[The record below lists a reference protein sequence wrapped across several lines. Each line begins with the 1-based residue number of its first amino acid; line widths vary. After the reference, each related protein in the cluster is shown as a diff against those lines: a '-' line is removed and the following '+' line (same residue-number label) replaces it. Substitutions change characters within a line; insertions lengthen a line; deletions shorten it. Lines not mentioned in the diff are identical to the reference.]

1 MAYRLNHPAGGA
13 PTAVRI
19 SLPSPPLSVRGIP
32 STTHHL
38 GPASGRPCINRI
50 GPTRTCPELV
60 SAHRRNPTAARR
72 PTRSP
77 HPRQRA
83 TRHDALLTLSS
94 TRHDAHQSHPSFT
107 MTAFTES
114 EVHAMALAAQISGVV
129 SLLSTLAILGD
140 YLYRRSKGTAATS
153 SSRIILWWTLTDL
166 MSAPGM
172 IVSRAFIP
180 AAGELPSALCQFQGV
195 ITPFAYLSS
204 AFWAM
209 LMAATSYLAVCW
221 RWSLRDIVKMEK
233 TWFHV
238 FAWGVPLALTIMP
251 IFIATGNAPVT
262 GVPAPLFGDAVY
274 YCWISPAWAPY
285 RMYFFYIPIMV
296 CFFLN
301 VLMFVRAGVEIFRVF
316 NEANTMGKVSSTPRA
331 RFHARHR
338 FAFKCAMYLGVFVLV
353 YGFALANRLEA
364 LIHPDKP
371 IFALALLQGILLP
384 LKGGL
389 NAIVYFSS
397 HIMARAGGV
406 LYHSGDSTD
415 GSSGQTGASASAS
428 QSATHSRAELG
439 LASRTGA
446 GSAMPLHG
454 SVPSSTGYLR
464 NGGAVPPASP
474 VVARWPESDVKNG
487 PMGGG
492 FDKPPRPTYNGPQS
506 PTTGSGRGPQSG
518 QRDPPTYW

>member
-1 MAYRLNHPAGGA
+1 
-13 PTAVRI
+13 
-19 SLPSPPLSVRGIP
+19 
-32 STTHHL
+32 
-38 GPASGRPCINRI
+38 
-50 GPTRTCPELV
+50 
-60 SAHRRNPTAARR
+60 
-72 PTRSP
+72 
-77 HPRQRA
+77 
-83 TRHDALLTLSS
+83 
-94 TRHDAHQSHPSFT
+94 
-107 MTAFTES
+107 MTAFSAS
-114 EVHAMALAAQISGVV
+114 EVHSMALAAQISGVV
-129 SLLSTLAILGD
+129 SLLSTLAILCD

-172 IVSRAFIP
+172 IASRTFIP
-180 AAGELPSALCQFQGV
+180 ATGEVPSALCQFQGV

-233 TWFHV
+233 TWFHF
-238 FAWGVPLALTIMP
+238 FAWGVPLALTIIP

-262 GVPAPLFGDAVY
+262 NAPAPLFGDAVY

-296 CFFLN
+296 CFILN
-301 VLMFVRAGVEIFRVF
+301 VIMFVRAGAEIFRVF

-338 FAFKCAMYLGVFVLV
+338 FAFKCAMYLAVFVLV
-353 YGFALANRLEA
+353 YGFALANRFTA

-415 GSSGQTGASASAS
+415 GSSGQTGASAS

-446 GSAMPLHG
+446 GSAVPLHG
-454 SVPSSTGYLR
+454 SVPSTTGYLR
-464 NGGAVPPASP
+464 NGGSVPPASP
-474 VVARWPESDVKNG
+474 GVARWPESDVKNG
-487 PMGGG
+487 PLGGG
-492 FDKPPRPTYNGPQS
+492 FDKPPRPTYNGLQS
-506 PTTGSGRGPQSG
+506 PTAGNGRGAQPGQSA
-518 QRDPPTYW
+518 PPTYW